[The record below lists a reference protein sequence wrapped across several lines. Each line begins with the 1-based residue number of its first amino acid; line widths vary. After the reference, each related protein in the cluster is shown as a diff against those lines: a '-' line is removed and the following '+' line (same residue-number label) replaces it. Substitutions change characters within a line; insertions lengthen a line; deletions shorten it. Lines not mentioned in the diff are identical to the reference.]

1 MTAVIQQSIVR
12 AEPRSRF
19 NEVWRVVRL
28 HAVTP
33 SVFFGIPWIILG
45 GAWLVMIVIGIIAG
59 AAGADTEKMGEG
71 MRYSWA
77 VLSPQWYL
85 AVVGV
90 QAIGMTLSFA
100 LGFGATRRDFWLGT
114 SLMFGFVS
122 LLNAVAIASLV
133 QLEKATNGWW
143 LNIAMFDSLW
153 YGQNG
158 WLVDFYTTLAL
169 QLFVLFIGA
178 SVTTVYL
185 RWRMRGMLILAFGA
199 IALALGGVAI
209 ATFTESWPAIFE
221 WFGSIGI
228 VGVFTVVLGL
238 AALFAVGGYLV
249 IRRATPR

>member
-1 MTAVIQQSIVR
+1 MTAVMEQTIVR

-33 SVFFGIPWIILG
+33 SVFFGIPWIIIG
-45 GAWLVMIVIGIIAG
+45 GAWLVMVLIGIIAG
-59 AAGADTEKMGEG
+59 GAGADTEKMGEG

-85 AVVGV
+85 VVVGV

-114 SLMFGFVS
+114 SIMFGIVS
-122 LLNAVAIASLV
+122 LLNAIAIATLV
-133 QLEKATNGWW
+133 QLEKATDGWW
-143 LNIAMFDSLW
+143 LDVAMFDALW
-153 YGQNG
+153 YGQDG

-185 RWRMRGMLILAFGA
+185 RWRMRGMLTLALGA
-199 IALALGGVAI
+199 IALILGFVAV
-209 ATFTESWPAIFE
+209 ATFSKSWPAILE
-221 WFGSIGI
+221 WFGGIGI

-238 AALFAVGGYLV
+238 ALVCAIGGYLV